1 MAAPVTITVSGQ
13 KKVLAELAAALGPKL
28 TAKAVIG
35 LRESAL
41 LVEATAKAGVA
52 PHHWRGT
59 TEAGIHAH
67 NTTIMPDGSVTV
79 DVGTKSPQARAL
91 EAGWFS
97 SGGMQP
103 PADAL
108 EAWATSRG
116 IAPQTGQS
124 TKGMAFVMAR
134 AIGGASTGNAPAR
147 RYGYAMGALH
157 YLKKSVARKNK
168 AAILAILIRA
178 LKV

>member
-1 MAAPVTITVSGQ
+1 M
-13 KKVLAELAAALGPKL
+13 
-28 TAKAVIG
+28 
-35 LRESAL
+35 
-41 LVEATAKAGVA
+41 EATAKAGVA

-79 DVGTKSPQARAL
+79 DVGTKSPAARSL

-97 SGGMQP
+97 RGGMQP

-116 IAPQTGQS
+116 IAPRQTGQS
-124 TKGMAFVMAR
+124 HQGHGVR
-134 AIGGASTGNAPAR
+134 HGPCHRSVASTGNAPAR

-168 AAILAILIRA
+168 AAILDILIRA